1 MYQRILLSIL
11 LVTVTATTYGQKKMF
26 VDGDEI
32 ILRDSL
38 DGKVTLLTSITRGQK
53 NPDALWIRYDRRPGV
68 DPWIR
73 EPIEGQDKYSDEN
86 FILYLREKDIH
97 IFGSITTYD
106 NCLCGK
112 HKTMSSPDMY
122 LIFFKI
128 DKRQWEKFKEFY
140 PEIGYYAQVI
150 IGD

>member
-1 MYQRILLSIL
+1 MYKRILFSIL
-11 LVTVTATTYGQKKMF
+11 LVTVTATIYGQKKF
-26 VDGDEI
+26 FIDGDEI
-32 ILRDSL
+32 VLRDSL

-53 NPDALWIRYDRRPGV
+53 NAEALWIRYDRRPGV

-73 EPIEGQDKYSDEN
+73 EPIAGQDKYSDEN
-86 FILYLREKDIH
+86 FILYLREKDIP
-97 IFGSITTYD
+97 ILGSVTTYD

-128 DKRQWEKFKEFY
+128 DKRQWERFKEFY
-140 PEIGYYAQVI
+140 PEIGNYAEVT